1 MKALARAYDV
11 LLQALAVCAAVVI
24 FAAFVL
30 IVVDVTIRILGF
42 APPAFTIAVVEYIL
56 LYYAMF
62 AAPWLVRKK
71 GHVYIDAVTHLL
83 PPAVKRVTAKFAYL
97 VCICASL
104 VFCYFSTGLLIE
116 AYRGGTIDV
125 RGVDMPQWL
134 LYLPMPL
141 SFGLVAIEFGRYL
154 VGLDDYYVERTDV
167 KEAM

>member
-1 MKALARAYDV
+1 MKALTRAYDV
-11 LLQALAVCAAVVI
+11 LLQALAVCAGGVI
-24 FAAFVL
+24 FIAFVM

-83 PPAVKRVTAKFAYL
+83 PPVVKTITAKFAYL
-97 VCICASL
+97 VSICSSL

-116 AYRGGTIDV
+116 SYQNGVLDV
-125 RGVDMPQWL
+125 RGVDLPQWL

-154 VGLDDYYVERTDV
+154 VGIDDYYVERTEV